1 MAKVYSLLAIGA
13 RSVVVMRQLL
23 LVTQRWNHHDSI
35 VHNGLQ
41 TNNHLESY
49 NRKWNLLADKSSNI
63 WAIQE
68 LFVKQEA
75 DARRTFLSN
84 SAGQDCSNNTGR
96 KEKSLDYRAKI
107 MFILDSYD
115 TMPKHD
121 LITMLAHTIW

>member
-75 DARRTFLSN
+75 DAEELFFLTQLARTAATILVERRSHL
-84 SAGQDCSNNTGR
+84 
-96 KEKSLDYRAKI
+96 
-107 MFILDSYD
+107 
-115 TMPKHD
+115 
-121 LITMLAHTIW
+121 TIEQR

>member
-1 MAKVYSLLAIGA
+1 MLIISDTRTMAKVYSLLAIGA

-41 TNNHLESY
+41 INYHLESY
-49 NRKWNLLADKSSNI
+49 NRKWNLLADKSSKV

-75 DARRTFLSN
+75 DARRAFLSS
-84 SAGQDCSNNTGR
+84 SAGQDCSNNTDR
-96 KEKSLDYRAKI
+96 KEKSL
-107 MFILDSYD
+107 
-115 TMPKHD
+115 
-121 LITMLAHTIW
+121 